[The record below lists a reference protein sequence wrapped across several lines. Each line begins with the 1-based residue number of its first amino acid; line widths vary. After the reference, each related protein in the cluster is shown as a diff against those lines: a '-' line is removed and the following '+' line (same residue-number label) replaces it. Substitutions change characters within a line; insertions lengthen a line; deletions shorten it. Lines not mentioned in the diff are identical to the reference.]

1 MFHAMVG
8 IELPGKVVCHV
19 VGIRQSGAGI
29 CGVFVFLTSEI
40 VMVAQ
45 FRGADKSLYRIAADC
60 CECRCRNKHIGGVA
74 ENETAQVVRCA
85 AQFREYF

>member
-45 FRGADKSLYRIAADC
+45 FRGADKSLYRI
-60 CECRCRNKHIGGVA
+60 
-74 ENETAQVVRCA
+74 VVSVDAGINTSAVSPRM
-85 AQFREYF
+85 RLRRW